1 MRDTRGEWGR
11 SQRGTARKRKRDRE
25 MEEKDRERRLSQRET
40 ARRSKI
46 EKEMRQT
53 QRKRQVDG
61 DRAQKGERLGVRQGT
76 HRARENQRDFTQKYN
91 ISRTRCNYTGTEDK

>member
-1 MRDTRGEWGR
+1 
-11 SQRGTARKRKRDRE
+11 
-25 MEEKDRERRLSQRET
+25 MEEKDREKRLSQRET

-61 DRAQKGERLGVRQGT
+61 DRPSTA
-76 HRARENQRDFTQKYN
+76 
-91 ISRTRCNYTGTEDK
+91 TE